1 MPQMFAEPSAI
12 TRSGR
17 ACLSAPATTWGRKW
31 PTTWRAATGAGCRAL
46 RMLPSGA
53 VILSTRK
60 APSLFGTSG
69 LTMTLTP

>member
-1 MPQMFAEPSAI
+1 MGP
-12 TRSGR
+12 RSGKK
-17 ACLSAPATTWGRKW
+17 APGTPEESLALASVLDQVIHWEEQ
-31 PTTWRAATGAGCRAL
+31 AATGAGCWTF